1 MNILIVGCG
10 KVGSM
15 LASQLDQMGHDVAVL
30 DREEARFA
38 LLDSD
43 FSGYTICGVPID
55 QDVLKQAGIKS
66 CDAVLAMTE
75 DDNVNIMVCQMARE
89 IFHSKTVLARIFDP
103 KREKIFSTFNIR
115 TISPTNLTVDMVLSA
130 LSGTYEA
137 RHTLIGN
144 ATLSYYT
151 VYPQKEWIGRHLKD
165 LRLPD
170 AHLLGAL
177 RTNGD
182 FTLIQNDQEIL
193 RPGDLLVAARVID

>member
-1 MNILIVGCG
+1 M
-10 KVGSM
+10 
-15 LASQLDQMGHDVAVL
+15 L

-89 IFHSKTVLARIFDP
+89 IFHIKTVLARIFDP

-177 RTNGD
+177 HTNGD

>member
-10 KVGSM
+10 KVGST

-89 IFHSKTVLARIFDP
+89 IFHIKTVLARIFDP

-115 TISPTNLTVDMVLSA
+115 TVSPTNLTVDMVLSA